1 MVRRQLLR
9 VAFQLADLFIMA
21 VAFLLADALAG
32 GGVSIR
38 HLLALRIRVGN
49 VFVLL
54 VLFAAWYLIFRL
66 AGAYRHDRL
75 SPWIVEARRALL
87 AASCGALAVLNGAFL
102 FHLHPATPMFA
113 VAFWFA
119 AALLCVASRGGSRWV
134 LTYARRG
141 GRNLRNVLI
150 VGTNTRAVDYAAQVE
165 ARTDLGYRVIGF
177 VDDEWSGLGEF
188 RRTGRKVVAAPERL
202 VEFLRVQVVD
212 EVVIG
217 LPLGS
222 SYPRCA
228 EIIALC
234 EEQGIVVRILSDH
247 FHMKLA
253 KTTVEVF
260 DDKPLVTLWTG
271 TMEGGATYLKR
282 LLDLALSFTLIVLLA
297 PLFAVVAL
305 LVKLTSPGPVLF
317 VQQRIGY
324 NKRRIKVYKFR
335 SMAADAETR
344 IGELEHL
351 NEISGPVFKIKN
363 DPRLTPIGRFLRQTS
378 IDELPQLFSVLRG
391 DMSLVGPRPLPLRD
405 YQGFKEDWHRRRLSV
420 RPGITCLWQVNG
432 RSSLPF
438 DRWMELDMQYIDHW
452 SLLLDIKILARTI
465 PAVLRGTG
473 AA

>member
-1 MVRRQLLR
+1 V
-9 VAFQLADLFIMA
+9 LA
-21 VAFLLADALAG
+21 
-32 GGVSIR
+32 R
-38 HLLALRIRVGN
+38 
-49 VFVLL
+49 
-54 VLFAAWYLIFRL
+54 
-66 AGAYRHDRL
+66 
-75 SPWIVEARRALL
+75 
-87 AASCGALAVLNGAFL
+87 
-102 FHLHPATPMFA
+102 
-113 VAFWFA
+113 
-119 AALLCVASRGGSRWV
+119 
-134 LTYARRG
+134 ARRG

-150 VGTNTRAVDYAAQVE
+150 VGTNTRAVEYATQVE
-165 ARTDLGYRVIGF
+165 ARAELGYCVIGF
-177 VDDEWSGLGEF
+177 VDDEWSGLAEF
-188 RRTGRKVVAAPERL
+188 HRTGREVVSTPEHL
-202 VEFLRVQVVD
+202 IEFLRAQVVD

-222 SYPRCA
+222 SYLRCA

-247 FHMKLA
+247 FQMKLA

-260 DDKPLVTLWTG
+260 EDKPVVTLWTG
-271 TMEGGATYLKR
+271 TMEGGPTYLKR
-282 LLDLALSFTLIVLLA
+282 LLDIALSFTLLLLLA
-297 PLFAVVAL
+297 PLFAAVAL

-335 SMAADAETR
+335 SMGADAENG

-351 NEISGPVFKIKN
+351 NEVSGPVFKIKN

-378 IDELPQLFSVLRG
+378 IDELPQLLSVLLG

-405 YQGFKEDWHRRRLSV
+405 YQGFTEDWHRRRLSV
-420 RPGITCLWQVNG
+420 RPGITCLWQVAG

-452 SLLLDIKILARTI
+452 SLLLDFKILAWTI